1 LKPDEDV
8 HLGGGMSFKN
18 ILKMIRKKGPSKDK
32 PKEGGYA
39 ESVATSVGMAGLD
52 TISLLSKAM
61 NQKVL
66 IEEVSYL
73 SIILAF
79 FIILYVIC
87 MVFFQV
93 VLGGIHSKGSDIYEL
108 DRKWWM
114 INFQQGLFYYYTI
127 ENYYYRNGISVQ
139 AAWDG

>member
-1 LKPDEDV
+1 
-8 HLGGGMSFKN
+8 MSFKN
-18 ILKMIRKKGPSKDK
+18 ILKMIRKKGVSKEK

-39 ESVATSVGMAGLD
+39 ESMTSSLAGVAGLD

-73 SIILAF
+73 TIILTF

-93 VLGGIHSKGSDIYEL
+93 VLGGIHTKGSEIYEL

-114 INFQQGLFYYYTI
+114 ISFQQGLFYYYTM
-127 ENYYYRNGISVQ
+127 ENYYYRDGTSVQ
-139 AAWDG
+139 LAWDG